1 MLLTK
6 WEISFRVAST
16 GTNTFLWVVFLS
28 WHNFIGMDQK
38 LIAFN
43 LSQRRTNLPP
53 VRTGDVIRVTRKIK
67 EGGKERLQVFEGM
80 IIAKKGGQSASQ
92 TITVRKISFGIG
104 VEIIFPLNS
113 HQVEKIDFIKRTKA
127 GRSKIY
133 YVRHKSAKVL
143 SRKLKEIPAKD
154 IIIEKLPKK
163 AASKTKATKEKGI
176 KTSESETV
184 SKN

>member
-1 MLLTK
+1 M
-6 WEISFRVAST
+6 
-16 GTNTFLWVVFLS
+16 VFLS
-28 WHNFIGMDQK
+28 WLNSTDMDQK

-43 LSQRRTNLPP
+43 LSQRRTDLPP
-53 VRTGDVIRVTRKIK
+53 VRTGDIIRVTRKIK

-80 IIAKKGGQSASQ
+80 IIAKKGGQSASP
-92 TITVRKISFGIG
+92 TITVRKISFGVG

-113 HQVEKIDFIKRTKA
+113 PQVEKIDFVKRTKA

-154 IIIEKLPKK
+154 MLVEKPAKK
-163 AASKTKATKEKGI
+163 ATSQPKTTKKTEAE
-176 KTSESETV
+176 TSEPKTT